1 MNRETS
7 VVWDDVSHHL
17 TKISIGYDAASEYP
31 CALATV
37 TLIAVQVVASDGP

>member
-17 TKISIGYDAASEYP
+17 TKISIDYDATSKYP
-31 CALATV
+31 YPLATV